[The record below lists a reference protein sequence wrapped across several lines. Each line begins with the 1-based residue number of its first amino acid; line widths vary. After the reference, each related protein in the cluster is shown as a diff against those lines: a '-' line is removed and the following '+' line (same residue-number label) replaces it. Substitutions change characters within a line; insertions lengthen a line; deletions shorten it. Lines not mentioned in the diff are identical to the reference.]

1 VLEAVVGGVAVLLVL
16 IGLGIM
22 AGPALPRALR
32 LLRTHVREVAPAP
45 AAPDPTGVHPTT
57 GKALSATGRLIDLL
71 NDQGLKRHA
80 TALRL
85 AGTRL
90 RREEANGIYAMRDVL
105 RHLRR
110 VRLDDAQDQE
120 IFEGLIQQITK
131 ALDDRAE
138 QLELLPRG

>member
-1 VLEAVVGGVAVLLVL
+1 MVGIAAALLLLTGVA
-16 IGLGIM
+16 IM

-32 LLRTHVREVAPAP
+32 LLRSRVQEVAPAP
-45 AAPDPTGVHPTT
+45 APPDPTGVHPTT
-57 GKALSATGRLIDLL
+57 GKALSAAGRLIELL
-71 NDQGLKRHA
+71 NANGLKRHA

-90 RREEANGIYAMRDVL
+90 KRDEANGIYAMRDVL

-110 VRLDDAQDQE
+110 VRLDDAEDQE
-120 IFEGLIQQITK
+120 IMDGMIAQITK
-131 ALDDRAE
+131 TLDDRAE